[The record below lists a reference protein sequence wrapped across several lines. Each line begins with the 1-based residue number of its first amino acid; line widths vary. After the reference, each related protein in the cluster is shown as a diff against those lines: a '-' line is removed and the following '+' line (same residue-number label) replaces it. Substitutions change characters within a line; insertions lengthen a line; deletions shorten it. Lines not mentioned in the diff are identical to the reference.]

1 MLSQGDS
8 ATLVQDSEAIS
19 EGGDAVTFSRGE
31 ILVNIA
37 IDSVIVSEDWFYMTL
52 YTSILVITTKW
63 MKNHPFCGACYCINI
78 LIFF

>member
-52 YTSILVITTKW
+52 YTSILVNTTKQ
-63 MKNHPFCGACYCINI
+63 MKK
-78 LIFF
+78 